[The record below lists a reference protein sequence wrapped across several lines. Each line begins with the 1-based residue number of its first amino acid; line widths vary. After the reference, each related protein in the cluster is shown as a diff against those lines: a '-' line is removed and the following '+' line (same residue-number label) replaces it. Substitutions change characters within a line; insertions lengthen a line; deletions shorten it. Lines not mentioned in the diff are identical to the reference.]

1 MSLFKNFGF
10 FLGTS
15 FLLANTWAAEPRCL
29 DSNTDDVDKFLMG
42 TIQELGLQRSAIP
55 EFLLLRQDV
64 TLEFGASGIE
74 KTIFADGFLSF
85 DSGIY
90 RLIPGLGITIE
101 AKEDSLFYVCVQIK
115 GQSSNNLLRIVHLER
130 GGLLNRTFK
139 TRPVPLSLRPL
150 NEGILLIGGILKVLN
165 IADPKKADRPKG
177 PTPEKIVNE
186 LFSHIVRLGAEQV
199 DIRPKNFEFTMVSQ
213 VFGAI
218 NITRT
223 KHNFPVKSDWLLA
236 K

>member
-1 MSLFKNFGF
+1 VKISK
-10 FLGTS
+10 FLGIFFAS
-15 FLLANTWAAEPRCL
+15 SMILSNACSNEPRCL
-29 DSNTDDVDKFLMG
+29 DSNTDDVDKFLVG
-42 TIQELGLQRSAIP
+42 SIQELGLQRSAIP
-55 EFLLLRQDV
+55 EFLLLRQDL
-64 TLEFGASGIE
+64 TLEFGSNGIE
-74 KTIFADGFLSF
+74 KKIFADGFLSF
-85 DSGIY
+85 DSGVY
-90 RLIPGLGITIE
+90 RLIPGLGISIE

-115 GQSSNNLLRIVHLER
+115 GQSSSNLLRIVHLER
-130 GGLLNRTFK
+130 GGLLNRTFR

-165 IADPKKADRPKG
+165 IADPKVADRRKG

-186 LFSHIVRLGAEQV
+186 LVSHFVRLGAEQV
-199 DIRPKNFEFTMVSQ
+199 DIKPKNFELTMVSQ

-223 KHNFPVKSDWLLA
+223 KHNFPVKNDWLIS